1 MNNLFDN
8 FNLFEEMVEW
18 KAEELGREL
27 TDTELDEIFDTMES
41 HGSFSDSTG

>member
-1 MNNLFDN
+1 MSSLFDN

>member
-1 MNNLFDN
+1 MSNLFDN

-18 KAEELGREL
+18 KVEDLGREL

>member
-1 MNNLFDN
+1 MSSLFDN

-18 KAEELGREL
+18 KVEELGREL

-41 HGSFSDSTG
+41 HDSFSNNTG

>member
-27 TDTELDEIFDTMES
+27 TDTELNEIFDAMES
-41 HGSFSDSTG
+41 HDSLSNNTG